1 MSSVNMDIR
10 QSNNARAEMAIA
22 DFFHAQNIPDA
33 VVESPEFKRLVRQCR
48 LVDSTFVLPSKKKI
62 GGELLDI
69 NFENIKE
76 INKTNLLKE
85 AAVFGVVIMGDGA
98 TIHRMPLLNI
108 LAMSGT
114 TPRFECRYIRL
125 YSSHG
130 LGGGRRMQ
138 RTLQIFLRPTRLRNT
153 TPIINHQLMDVFYF
167 DGASNVQ
174 KAGQVLM
181 AKYPHTFCYHGGKHV
196 VALFFT
202 SLSKI
207 KPIRVN
213 VSRYL
218 FNY

>member
-10 QSNNARAEMAIA
+10 RRTTNNACTEMAIA

-48 LVDSTFVLPSKKKI
+48 LVDSTFVIPSKKKI

-69 NFENIKE
+69 NFANIKE
-76 INKTNLLKE
+76 INKSP
-85 AAVFGVVIMGDGA
+85 AVFGVVIMGDGA